1 MPSAGFTGTC
11 FPCNATDPSSLY
23 ASKHNGFLNFTGV
36 QSSPAE
42 MQKLVPIEQL
52 TTDLAGDHVPSFSF
66 IVPDQC
72 HDMHG
77 TTSCPDATANVKVAD
92 AYLAQLVK
100 AITTSRAWQ
109 ASQSAIVIT
118 WDEGGDTAGCCDAN
132 PGGGQIYT
140 AVVTN
145 HGPRGLVY
153 STPSN
158 HYSMLAALQQ
168 VFRLGCLQHTCDT
181 ANVVPATPLFVTE

>member
-42 MQKLVPIEQL
+42 TQKLVPIERL

-66 IVPDQC
+66 IVPDQS
-72 HDMHG
+72 HELPG
-77 TTSCPDATANVKVAD
+77 TTSGPDATANVKVAD